1 MHFMIGS
8 QMGLVALPF
17 IVGVGLAYMWVVGRL
32 LSRTSG
38 SHVVERDTKAVI
50 PVKSAKAA

>member
-1 MHFMIGS
+1 MIGS